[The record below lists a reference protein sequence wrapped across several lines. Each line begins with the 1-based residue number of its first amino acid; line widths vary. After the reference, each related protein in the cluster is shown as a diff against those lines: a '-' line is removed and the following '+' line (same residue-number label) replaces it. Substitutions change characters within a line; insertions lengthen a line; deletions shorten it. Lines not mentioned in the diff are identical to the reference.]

1 MLGAVAFVEPDG
13 LAIRTV
19 PDGPFIRLAT
29 GGRIHSPRF
38 SPSGQWI
45 AFHDGDNLYVA
56 GAGGRPPLPLPA
68 GECVWLPAEDVLAV
82 ATADALLFFAA
93 RNGWGVPSLIR
104 KGAGLPVFNSEATEF
119 VYEAEGPRK
128 SVGPGGEPRRD
139 GQLWRGFYTGVARGP
154 ALVVSK
160 DMTDVIP
167 FAWTRDSQ
175 SILYWEDPD
184 FSASF
189 AADGLELCAV
199 AASGGEPRHTEV
211 VTLIQPGLLAL
222 SPRQNKLAL
231 TAGYGRETWEGKRI
245 AILDLDTMA
254 LRYLTDESVSA
265 LAPAWSPD
273 GRRIAFT
280 QAPTAKIPNLGL
292 RKIWVADA
300 PGAGP
305 PRQITRDERYRDE
318 LPQWSARGTHLLFC
332 RIDAGGRAT
341 LWLTGAGGENPIQVS
356 GPLRLEY
363 GSDDYYGYVYW
374 HRAFDWFRGPRA

>member
-45 AFHDGDNLYVA
+45 AFHDGDHLYVA

-82 ATADALLFFAA
+82 ATDGALLFFAA
-93 RNGWGVPSLIR
+93 RNGWALPSLIR

-119 VYEAEGPRK
+119 VYAGAVRKGAGPAAEPLR
-128 SVGPGGEPRRD
+128 E
-139 GQLWRGFYTGVARGP
+139 GQLWRGFYTGAAREP
-154 ALVVSK
+154 ALVTSK
-160 DMTDVIP
+160 YPTNLIP

-184 FSASF
+184 FSASLM
-189 AADGLELCAV
+189 ADGLELLTV
-199 AASGGEPRHTEV
+199 AASGGEPRRTGV
-211 VTLIQPGLLAL
+211 STLVHRDLLAL
-222 SPRQNKLAL
+222 SPLRNRLAL
-231 TAGYGRETWEGKRI
+231 TAGSGRETWEAKRI

-254 LRYLTDESVSA
+254 LRYLTEESTSA

-273 GRRIAFT
+273 GRRVAFS
-280 QAPTAKIPNLGL
+280 QAPTAALPNLGL
-292 RKIWVADA
+292 RKIWMADA
-300 PGAGP
+300 AGVSP

-332 RIDAGGRAT
+332 RLDSGGSGT
-341 LWLTGAGGENPIQVS
+341 LWLMGAGGENPTQVS
-356 GPLRLEY
+356 GPLRLED
-363 GSDDYYGYVYW
+363 GPTGYYGYVDW
-374 HRAFDWFRGPRA
+374 RRAFDWYRGPQA